1 MVRAWLAGVWLVG
14 GIAQAQSYQWALGPS
29 LPQPVQE
36 IYPTVSDDRI
46 LVAGGLYLG
55 EDGALLMTN
64 RVWALTA
71 GAEHWQ
77 SLPNLPQARHHAM
90 LVGTGDGT
98 FAFGGFVESAEGQW
112 TNTNSVLF
120 LGHNGAAWIS
130 REAIPVMLSETVS
143 AVLKDGIHLAG
154 GRTATPSKN
163 GQWLDNTDTDWHGV
177 FNPQSGIWT
186 TAPPL
191 PTPRNSACS
200 TVLNGNWHVIGGRTV
215 AEGNVPT
222 HEMFNPAT
230 RKWQALPPL
239 PQAQAG
245 LTCSAYQGNI
255 YVFGGEYFTGDG
267 GVFMEVW
274 RYSPRKKSWQE
285 VSTMPLPRHGLG
297 SVVKDDKIWLIGGAA
312 EAGAKDT
319 RNTVSQFFLPSPV
332 KQ

>member
-1 MVRAWLAGVWLVG
+1 MLAGVTH
-14 GIAQAQSYQWALGPS
+14 AQPYQWDLGPS

-36 IYPTVSDDRI
+36 IYPTVSNGQI
-46 LVAGGLYLG
+46 VVAGGLYLG
-55 EDGALLMTN
+55 EQGGLLITN
-64 RVWALTA
+64 RVWGLAEN
-71 GAEHWQ
+71 AEHWQ
-77 SLPNLPQARHHAM
+77 SLPNLPHARHHAM
-90 LVGTGDGT
+90 LVGSEAGT
-98 FAFGGFVESAEGQW
+98 FVFGGFVESAEGQW
-112 TNTNSVLF
+112 TNTNNVLF
-120 LGHNGAAWIS
+120 LGHGASAWTA

-143 AVLKDGIHLAG
+143 AMLDDGIHLAG

-200 TVLNGNWHVIGGRTV
+200 AVLDGNWHVIGGRTV
-215 AEGNVPT
+215 SDGNLAT
-222 HEMFNPAT
+222 HEMFSLTT
-230 RKWQALPPL
+230 RKWQTLPPL

-255 YVFGGEYFTGDG
+255 YVFGGEYFTGEG
-267 GVFMEVW
+267 GVYMEVW

-297 SVVKDDKIWLIGGAA
+297 SVVKDNRIWLIGGAA
-312 EAGAKDT
+312 KAGAKDT
-319 RNTVSQFFLPSPV
+319 RNTVSQFFAPLPASR
-332 KQ
+332 